1 MRRLLFV
8 LPLLLLAALA
18 IGIGV
23 KLLSG
28 SDPQSLPSALIDKPL
43 PEFSLAALPGR
54 PGNVGADG
62 LASTDFGGTPMLLNV
77 FASWCVPCLAEHPVI
92 TKLGREDG
100 IPVAAINYKDKPE
113 DALAWL
119 KRNGD
124 PYRRIGADADGRT
137 AIDLG
142 VYGVPETFVIDKAG
156 RIRYRHPGPLT
167 PDIVDREIRP
177 LLAELAK

>member
-1 MRRLLFV
+1 MRRLLFL
-8 LPLLLLAALA
+8 LPLLLLVVLA
-18 IGIGV
+18 VGV
-23 KLLSG
+23 GTKLLSG
-28 SDPQSLPSALIDKPL
+28 SDPRALPSALIDKPL
-43 PEFSLAALPGR
+43 PTFDLAALPGR
-54 PGNVGADG
+54 SDG
-62 LASTDFGGTPMLLNV
+62 LASSDFGSQPMLLNV

-92 TKLGREDG
+92 TKLNREDG
-100 IPVAAINYKDKPE
+100 ITVLAINYKDKPE
-113 DALAWL
+113 DVLAWL

-124 PYRRIGADADGRT
+124 PYRRIGADADGRA

-142 VYGVPETFVIDKAG
+142 VYGVPETFVVDKAG

>member
-1 MRRLLFV
+1 MRRLLFL
-8 LPLLLLAALA
+8 LPLLLLVVLA
-18 IGIGV
+18 VGV
-23 KLLSG
+23 GTKLLSG
-28 SDPQSLPSALIDKPL
+28 SDPRALPSALIDKPL
-43 PEFSLAALPGR
+43 PTFDLAALPGR
-54 PGNVGADG
+54 SDG
-62 LASTDFGGTPMLLNV
+62 LASSDFGSQPMLLNV
-77 FASWCVPCLAEHPVI
+77 FASWCAPCLTEHPVI
-92 TKLGREDG
+92 TELGREDG
-100 IPVAAINYKDKPE
+100 IPVLAINYKDKPE
-113 DALAWL
+113 DVLAWL

-124 PYRRIGADADGRT
+124 PYRRIGTDGDGRA

>member
-1 MRRLLFV
+1 MRRLLFL
-8 LPLLLLAALA
+8 LPLLLLVVLA
-18 IGIGV
+18 VGV
-23 KLLSG
+23 GTKLLSG
-28 SDPQSLPSALIDKPL
+28 SDPQALPSALIDKPL
-43 PEFSLAALPGR
+43 PTFDLAALPGR
-54 PGNVGADG
+54 SDG
-62 LASTDFGGTPMLLNV
+62 LASSDFGGAPMLLNV

-92 TKLGREDG
+92 TRLGREDG
-100 IPVAAINYKDKPE
+100 ISVLAINYKDKPE

-124 PYRRIGADADGRT
+124 PYRRIGADSEGRT

>member
-1 MRRLLFV
+1 MHRLLFL
-8 LPLLLLAALA
+8 LPLVLLAALA
-18 IGIGV
+18 VGV
-23 KLLSG
+23 GTKLLSG
-28 SDPQSLPSALIDKPL
+28 SDPQALPSALIDKPL
-43 PEFSLAALPGR
+43 PEFSLAPLPGR
-54 PGNVGADG
+54 SDG

-77 FASWCVPCLAEHPVI
+77 FASWCVACLAEHPVI
-92 TKLGREDG
+92 TRLGRDDG
-100 IPVAAINYKDKPE
+100 IPVVAINYKDKPE
-113 DALAWL
+113 NALAWL

-124 PYRRIGADADGRT
+124 PYRRIGADVDGRT

>member
-1 MRRLLFV
+1 MRRLLFL
-8 LPLLLLAALA
+8 LPLLLLAGLA
-18 IGIGV
+18 VGV
-23 KLLSG
+23 GARLLSG
-28 SDPQSLPSALIDKPL
+28 SDPQLLPSALIDKPL
-43 PEFSLAALPGR
+43 PGFDLAALPGR
-54 PGNVGADG
+54 SDG
-62 LASTDFGGTPMLLNV
+62 LANTDFGSQPMLLNV

-100 IPVAAINYKDKPE
+100 IPVLAINYKDKPK

-167 PDIVDREIRP
+167 PYLVDREIRP

>member
-1 MRRLLFV
+1 MRRLLFL
-8 LPLLLLAALA
+8 LPLLLLVVLA
-18 IGIGV
+18 VGV
-23 KLLSG
+23 GTKLLSG
-28 SDPQSLPSALIDKPL
+28 SDPQALPSALIDKPL
-43 PEFSLAALPGR
+43 PTFDLAALPGR
-54 PGNVGADG
+54 SDG
-62 LASTDFGGTPMLLNV
+62 LSTSDFGSQPMLLNV

-100 IPVAAINYKDKPE
+100 IPVLAINYKDKPE

-119 KRNGD
+119 RRNGD
-124 PYRRIGADADGRT
+124 PYRRIGADVEGRT

>member
-1 MRRLLFV
+1 MRRLLFL
-8 LPLLLLAALA
+8 LPLLLVAALA
-18 IGIGV
+18 VWIGGL
-23 KLLSG
+23 LLSG
-28 SDPQSLPSALIDKPL
+28 RDPQALPSALIDKPL
-43 PEFSLAALPGR
+43 PPFTLAALPGR
-54 PGNVGADG
+54 SDG
-62 LASTDFGGTPMLLNV
+62 VASTDFGGKPMLLNV

-100 IPVAAINYKDKPE
+100 ISVLAINYKDKPD

-124 PYRRIGADADGRT
+124 PYVRIGADADGRA

-142 VYGVPETFVIDKAG
+142 VYGVPETFVIDTAG

>member
-1 MRRLLFV
+1 MRRLLFL

-18 IGIGV
+18 VGV
-23 KLLSG
+23 GTKLLSG
-28 SDPQSLPSALIDKPL
+28 SDPQALPSALIDKPL
-43 PEFSLAALPGR
+43 PSFDLAALPGR
-54 PGNVGADG
+54 PGHNGPDG
-62 LASTDFGGTPMLLNV
+62 LANADFGSQPMLLNV

-100 IPVAAINYKDKPE
+100 IPVLAINYKDKPA

-124 PYRRIGADADGRT
+124 PYRRIGADVEGRT